1 MIPSPFAEE
10 MNNIRLVVLVES
22 EPQSDHY
29 HQIELTSEQFRKLSD
44 VLAGMFQV
52 EDGVMLPLVENV
64 CINVADLEN
73 FVVE

>member
-1 MIPSPFAEE
+1 MTLTRNSYDSVT
-10 MNNIRLVVLVES
+10 IRRGDE
-22 EPQSDHY
+22 QY